1 MRQHGIML
9 ALVGVIALVLTAGVH
24 PRPVVAASA
33 SGQSDT
39 TSADGEEKTLYVG
52 PTQADCVGVAPQL
65 CLLVKEDPDAD
76 YTYFY
81 SNIDGFTFV
90 PGYEYELRVQVTPVE
105 NAPADASSLRYTL
118 VEVVDQ
124 TEVGPTLEN
133 TDWLLTGMVDAD
145 GAMINEF
152 AADAIT
158 ATFADGS
165 LSGNA
170 GCNNYFTSYTVDG
183 DALTTGRGGATM
195 MACPEPVMIQEQTY
209 LANLTAVTRY
219 AIVGDELRL
228 FDGGA
233 QPLLTY
239 VVRESTGL
247 TGTIWE
253 ATGVNNGR
261 GGVASLIIGSE
272 ITAVFDDEG
281 NMGGSGGCNNYGAG
295 YEVDGENITIGPAR
309 STLMAC
315 AEPDGVMEQEQ
326 AYFQALANA
335 AVFTIDGD
343 RLQLRD
349 ADGALQVDF
358 RAQAADMGA
367 ESPEIDAL
375 VAALPNL
382 AYQNIAGM
390 EDAPVQMTDGMYEGE
405 PYVEGGAARPLAE
418 MTNISATGSIDG
430 VPSVAVIVYSSTG
443 GSGGF
448 NNLALVQNVDGT
460 PTNVGTVLLGDRVAI
475 NALSIQEDQIV
486 VDMVTQGPNDP
497 MCCPTQQVLN
507 TYAMVDGAL
516 AQTSS
521 TILGFVS
528 PGNGT
533 ESTVNIIG
541 STWEWVEFQSGDGS
555 TLTVDNPTVY
565 TLLLNDD
572 ATVAIQ
578 ADCNYAAGTYNLNGS
593 SLTIALGPMTMA
605 MCPPDSLSDRYVR
618 MLGDVVTYVV
628 EDNVLYLNLKMDAGN
643 MVFKPL
649 GTTPDADEEAGTEQ
663 IQQALANMTYNDI
676 AVFDGPVTLSDGEY
690 EGEPAV
696 AGAATRPVVT
706 LTDWMAVGKLNG
718 TPSAATILV
727 SNGGGSGSFYDLA
740 IVQEVDGEPTNVATT
755 LLGDRV
761 VIEALDIEENQ
772 VIVQMVE
779 QGPGDAACCPT
790 QRVLNAYQLEDG
802 TLTQTTNAVIGYV
815 DETSAAPTGDATA
828 TPTPTPAEEAPT
840 TAAAPTATP
849 TATPTEEPAA
859 EATPAPEEEA
869 VAADE
874 LAPATVT
881 SDAVTLDPGTLAGSY
896 HWRIMPTVPFAADM
910 GPGQWGAPAHVL
922 VTFDYAGPDDVMQGN
937 DARWIAIYPVAAY
950 RDQWDAQDDDTVATT
965 LDALQSLLAEQ
976 PDAPEA
982 PMPVLPPVPATND
995 LAVQP
1000 AYVDFGSGSGVRF
1013 VGRFV
1018 QAADP
1023 VYNGQLLYIYQ
1034 GLTDD
1039 GRYLVSMQW
1048 PVTAAGLTDD
1058 PATVPTDDYATA
1070 DAFEA
1075 YRAQVVDQLNGLSA
1089 DEWTPSLDA
1098 LDALVNSLTL
1108 SLP

>member
-9 ALVGVIALVLTAGVH
+9 ALVGVLALVLTAGVH
-24 PRPVVAASA
+24 PRPAVAASP

-39 TSADGEEKTLYVG
+39 AAGEEKTLYVG

-65 CLLVKEDPDAD
+65 CLLVKEEPDAD

-81 SNIDGFTFV
+81 SSIDGFTFV

-105 NAPADASSLRYTL
+105 NAPADASSLQYTL

-133 TDWLLTGMVDAD
+133 TNWLLTGMVDAD
-145 GAMINEF
+145 GVLVTEF
-152 AADAIT
+152 AGDAIT
-158 ATFADGS
+158 ATFADGTV
-165 LSGNA
+165 SGSA
-170 GCNNYFTSYTVDG
+170 GCNNYFAPYTVDG
-183 DALTTGRGGATM
+183 DALTIGPGGSTM
-195 MACPEPVMIQEQTY
+195 MACLAPIMTQEQSY
-209 LANLTAVTRY
+209 LANLGAVTRY

-233 QPLLTY
+233 QPLLTFT
-239 VVRESTGL
+239 VRASTGL
-247 TGTIWE
+247 TGTTWE
-253 ATGVNNGR
+253 AIGVNNGR
-261 GGVASLIIGSE
+261 GGVTSLIIGSE

-281 NMGGSGGCNNYGAG
+281 NMGGSGGCNTYGAG
-295 YEVDGENITIGPAR
+295 YEVDGETITIGPAR

-335 AVFTIDGD
+335 TVFSIDGD

-358 RAQAADMGA
+358 RAQAPAA
-367 ESPEIDAL
+367 EDAAATEAL
-375 VAALPNL
+375 VAALPDL
-382 AYQNIAGM
+382 EYQNIAGM

-405 PYVEGGAARPLAE
+405 PYVEGGAARPLAQV
-418 MTNISATGSIDG
+418 TDITATGSIDG

-448 NNLALVQNVDGT
+448 NNLALVQDVDGT
-460 PTNVGTVLLGDRVAI
+460 PTNVGTVFLGDRGQI
-475 NALSIQEDQIV
+475 NALSIQENQIV

-507 TYAMVDGAL
+507 TYAMVDGEL

-521 TILGFVS
+521 TVLGFVS
-528 PGNGT
+528 PGNGAET
-533 ESTVNIIG
+533 TVNIIG
-541 STWEWVEFQSGDGS
+541 ATWEWVEFQSGDGS

-676 AVFDGPVTLSDGEY
+676 AVFDEPVTLSDGEY

-802 TLTQTTNAVIGYV
+802 ALTQTTSAVVGYV
-815 DETSAAPTGDATA
+815 EETSAAPTGDAA
-828 TPTPTPAEEAPT
+828 TPTPTPAEEAP
-840 TAAAPTATP
+840 AATP

-859 EATPAPEEEA
+859 EATPAPAEETS
-869 VAADE
+869 AADE
-874 LAPATVT
+874 LTPATVA
-881 SDAVTLDPGTLAGSY
+881 SDAVTLDPGALAGSY
-896 HWRIMPTVPFAADM
+896 HWRIMPAVSFDEAM
-910 GPGQWGAPAHVL
+910 GPGQWAAPAHVL
-922 VTFDYAGPDDVMQGN
+922 VTFDYASPDDVMQGA

-950 RDQWDAQDDDTVATT
+950 RDQWAGQENDIVATT
-965 LDALQSLLAEQ
+965 LDALQSLLADQ
-976 PDAPEA
+976 PDAPDA

-1013 VGRFV
+1013 VGRYV

-1023 VYNGQLLYIYQ
+1023 IYNGQLLYVYQ

-1058 PATVPTDDYATA
+1058 PATVPTADYATA

-1075 YRAQVVDQLNGLSA
+1075 YRAEIVDQLNGLSA